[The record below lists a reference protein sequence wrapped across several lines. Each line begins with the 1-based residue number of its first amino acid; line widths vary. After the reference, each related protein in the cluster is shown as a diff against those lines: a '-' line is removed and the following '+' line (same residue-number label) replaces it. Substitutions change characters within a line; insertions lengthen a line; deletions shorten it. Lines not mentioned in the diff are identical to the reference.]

1 MYWYHISLCPVEN
14 FEPRI
19 PHMTYEMENKTIPRI
34 CVTSDLQKAFKAS
47 PQMGNIL
54 KAFLDNGIH
63 PVIYIYR
70 FYKKDY
76 KDGYMTSSEIKE
88 YVADAEATK
97 EYWLL
102 KKPNRVSCRKVVITD
117 AIIRYMEDMFHVK
130 ENFCLWASM
139 SNTKTKKTNEEIILN
154 FFKGKKYE
162 EYVKVIM
169 KANLSLRKRICF
181 LLEEKLLEYKEEI

>member
-76 KDGYMTSSEIKE
+76 KDGYMTSSEI
-88 YVADAEATK
+88 T
-97 EYWLL
+97 
-102 KKPNRVSCRKVVITD
+102 
-117 AIIRYMEDMFHVK
+117 
-130 ENFCLWASM
+130 
-139 SNTKTKKTNEEIILN
+139 
-154 FFKGKKYE
+154 
-162 EYVKVIM
+162 
-169 KANLSLRKRICF
+169 
-181 LLEEKLLEYKEEI
+181 